1 MIHAMLAL
9 FGTLTAPAVDTPPA
23 WLAFARTWAALDGY
37 GARVTALERDGAR
50 GETLVVDYT
59 FHKPTSV
66 TAHIV
71 QGPNT
76 GAVLVWNGGPTM
88 QAHLGGGLLYGL
100 SRTLSLHDPS
110 AESPRGSSLD
120 ELSYAYVLRHG
131 STTAG
136 TVTQT
141 PGETIGDVATDA
153 VTLVPDD
160 PAADGGLTREVI
172 EIATTTHLPVRILG
186 YTGTTLV
193 RDVEYKS
200 VIESARTGAES
211 NRGG

>member
-1 MIHAMLAL
+1 MILAMLAMI
-9 FGTLTAPAVDTPPA
+9 GAGTAPVADPPPA

-37 GARVTALERDGAR
+37 GTRVTALERDGTR
-50 GETLVVDYT
+50 GQTVVVDYT

-66 TAHIV
+66 VAHIV
-71 QGPNT
+71 QGPNS
-76 GAVLVWNGGPTM
+76 GAILVWNGGPTM

-136 TVTQT
+136 TVTQSA
-141 PGETIGDVATDA
+141 GETIGGVATDA

-160 PAADGGLTREVI
+160 PTADGGLTREVI

-193 RDVEYKS
+193 RDVEYAK
-200 VIESARTGAES
+200 VAPLR
-211 NRGG
+211 